1 MAAEAFDCSLKQHEP
16 LAPDAMD
23 WGGGGWA
30 DIPKL
35 MFWNPKPHNV
45 SIWRQT
51 SIEVVKARYRH
62 ELGPV
67 SIILGVYTHTEAQ
80 RAHTFSLFTGAEIEP
95 GCKTVR
101 RWPPT
106 TKEGLFT
113 TAQHCQDWI

>member
-1 MAAEAFDCSLKQHEP
+1 MAAEAFDCSLKQREP

-23 WGGGGWA
+23 LGGGWA
-30 DIPKL
+30 DISKL

-67 SIILGVYTHTEAQ
+67 SIILGGLYTY
-80 RAHTFSLFTGAEIEP
+80 
-95 GCKTVR
+95 
-101 RWPPT
+101 
-106 TKEGLFT
+106 
-113 TAQHCQDWI
+113 